1 MYLVKA
7 SWRRCRMERNGAG
20 YSRNWKKWVAIYL
33 AVGAVAYLVI
43 YLLFFTRGGGAG
55 GGFHY

>member
-1 MYLVKA
+1 MA
-7 SWRRCRMERNGAG
+7 STGSG
-20 YSRNWKKWVAIYL
+20 YGTKWKKWVAIYL

-43 YLLFFTRGGGAG
+43 YLLFFTGGGGGG